1 MENIV
6 ITSLASFDISGPWVL
21 DRYLHYTIQQEKNLK
36 VVAVSFFLSK
46 IPAFP
51 LTGDKE
57 VTVNKFWPVKLIHYS
72 SNSVLLDAS
81 PS

>member
-1 MENIV
+1 MSTRQIFALYY
-6 ITSLASFDISGPWVL
+6 SA
-21 DRYLHYTIQQEKNLK
+21 RKNLK
-36 VVAVSFFLSK
+36 VVAVSFFFRK

>member
-1 MENIV
+1 MSI
-6 ITSLASFDISGPWVL
+6 L
-21 DRYLHYTIQQEKNLK
+21 DRYLHYTIQLEKNLK
-36 VVAVSFFLSK
+36 VVAVSFFFSK
-46 IPAFP
+46 IPTFP

>member
-1 MENIV
+1 MS
-6 ITSLASFDISGPWVL
+6 TRQMFA
-21 DRYLHYTIQQEKNLK
+21 LHYSARKKPESS
-36 VVAVSFFLSK
+36 AVSFFLSK
-46 IPAFP
+46 IPAFL

>member
-1 MENIV
+1 MTTRQIF
-6 ITSLASFDISGPWVL
+6 A
-21 DRYLHYTIQQEKNLK
+21 LHYSARKKPESSCCIIL
-36 VVAVSFFLSK
+36 FSK
-46 IPAFP
+46 IPTFP